1 MKIGQFFKKAVG
13 GSMILAA
20 LACPVFTSCYDD
32 SALNERIDKVEGDIA
47 DLDQRLKDLETRL
60 NNELQALQ
68 TLLEGKITALQG
80 QVGDLGT
87 QIKGLVTVSSC
98 VKQSDGSYEITLS
111 DGSKFTV
118 YPEYEQDLTGVVT
131 TTTLNGVLYW
141 AIYEDGKPVVVTD
154 AEGNPVP
161 VVGVTPQVDVD
172 PATGNVYVTFDGE
185 EWINIGNNKPC
196 VFSDAEVV
204 YTDNY
209 TDEEEAQGWGEE
221 TPMYVTITLP
231 DGNTITVTIDGAAS
245 FRFASNYG
253 GLIST
258 QFVNPGKT
266 ATIPVAATNITD
278 WVKEVPAGWVIK
290 ENTQYLAEYGQAEFD
305 VTAPTAEAIASGAAV
320 AEGTLK
326 VLAVA
331 EGGKTV
337 TASVTLTTKA
347 FKTIQAGKGNLTV
360 EMNSGVHGYLVGVS
374 PVADFNADAILDELR
389 PVVEYVADPND
400 WMDFGWS
407 PWYVDEN
414 DTPLDDNYFDGSI
427 EEYPIADLK
436 TSVEFVEGEQYVIW
450 VIALDQWTDE
460 TTWASGWNLGA
471 MQTVNYLNAFVNLET
486 TLLAFND
493 IQISAEFKGITK
505 FYGGFSEKYSDD
517 DNRADIVSEI
527 NNYGAYFTPIEVSSE
542 WENGIYAGDPNTLVD
557 GYQTIQPGTT
567 YYLYILPYVEG
578 KTKYTVSDLYYY
590 EWTTDGL
597 IAGGTTPV
605 TVAGSTPDFKKVSVD
620 LAAENAVYIYY
631 YFVDPAMVSTIA
643 DKQAYL
649 LENGYMSAGATVTAN
664 KTGLNPGQTTTLL
677 AMAVDQYGCYGDVL
691 VQEFTAKTMEYA
703 AATVTAELQGTPS
716 QTGIVKFSCDA
727 EVDTYYYWYKSADH
741 FTWGDSYYGTTVET
755 ASAYIALTPN
765 SYYMNKVTAA
775 ELPADGIEMTG
786 LTVGSPCYFVVSAK
800 LTDGT
805 YTKAT
810 ILSFTPEMNLGNFVY
825 AMDDNGNENPAWVAA
840 KPTVKANIQTI
851 GDFTTVE
858 WTVDLPAGYTA
869 ITACFHQDYLIDYPS
884 AKSKV
889 QYILTSE
896 YIGSAE
902 VVAGETYVNN
912 YASPGYNVYTVVW
925 DAEGNYYETFVTEL
939 NISGGFGA

>member
-1 MKIGQFFKKAVG
+1 
-13 GSMILAA
+13 MILAA

-32 SALNERIDKVEGDIA
+32 SALNSRLDEVENDIA

-60 NNELQALQ
+60 NGELEALQA
-68 TLLEGKITALQG
+68 LLEGKIAALQG
-80 QVGDLGT
+80 KVDEL
-87 QIKGLVTVSSC
+87 ITVSSC
-98 VKQSDGSYEITLS
+98 NAKDDGSYEITLS

-118 YPEYEQDLTGVVT
+118 YPEYQEDHTGLVT
-131 TTTLNGVLYW
+131 TTEIDGVLYW

-154 AEGNPVP
+154 ANGEPVP
-161 VVGVTPQVDVD
+161 VVDVTPIVDVD
-172 PATGNVYVTFDGE
+172 PATGQVFITFNGGE
-185 EWINIGNNKPC
+185 DWISLGYDVPC
-196 VFSDAEVV
+196 VFAGAEVV

-209 TDEEEAQGWGEE
+209 TDEEEAEDPEYCQE

-231 DGNTITVTIDGAAS
+231 DGSTITVTIDGSAT
-245 FRFASNYG
+245 FMFASNYG
-253 GLIST
+253 GMIKT
-258 QFVNPGKT
+258 QFVTPGKT
-266 ATIPVAATNITD
+266 ATIPVAATNISD

-290 ENTQYLAEYGQAEFD
+290 EDTQYLADYGQAEFH
-305 VTAPTAEAIASGAAV
+305 VTAPSEEAIASGAAV

-331 EGGKTV
+331 EGGKTI

-347 FKTIQAGKGNLTV
+347 FKSIQAGKGNLTV
-360 EMNSGVHGYLVGVS
+360 EMNTGVQGYLVGIS
-374 PVADFNADAILDELR
+374 PLAEYDPEAILAELR

-400 WMDFGWS
+400 WMDYGWS
-407 PWYVDEN
+407 PWYVDETA
-414 DTPLDDNYFDGSI
+414 TPLDDNYFDGSI
-427 EEYPIADLK
+427 EDYPIESLK
-436 TSVEFVEGEQYVIW
+436 TAVEFVEGEQYVIW
-450 VIALDQWTDE
+450 VIALDQWQDNV
-460 TTWASGWNLGA
+460 TWASGWTLGA
-471 MQTVNYLNAFVNLET
+471 MHSVNYLNAFINLET

-493 IQISAEFKGITK
+493 IQINAEFKGVTM

-527 NNYGAYFTPIEVSSE
+527 NNYGMYYEVFEVSSE
-542 WENGIYAGDPNTLVD
+542 WENGVYVGDPNTLVN

-578 KTKYTVSDLYYY
+578 KTKYTVADLYYY
-590 EWTTDGL
+590 EWTTEDL
-597 IAGGTTPV
+597 MAGGSVAV
-605 TVAGSTPDFKKVSVD
+605 TVASSTPDYKKVAVN
-620 LAAENAVYIYY
+620 LTAENAVYIYY

-643 DKQAYL
+643 DKQDYL
-649 LENGYMSAGATVTAN
+649 LNNGYMSAGATATAN

-691 VQEFTAKTMEYA
+691 VQEFTTKEMEYA
-703 AATVTAELQGTPS
+703 AATVTAELQGTPAK
-716 QTGIVKFSCDA
+716 TGIVKFSCDA

-741 FTWGDSYYGTTVET
+741 FTWGDSYYGATVES
-755 ASAYIALTPN
+755 ASAYIALTPS

-775 ELPADGIEMTG
+775 DLPADGVEMTG
-786 LTVGSPCYFVVSAK
+786 LTVGAATNLVVAAK

-810 ILSFTPEMNLGNFVY
+810 RLTFTPEMSLGNFVY
-825 AMDDNGNENPAWVAA
+825 ATDDNGNENPAWLAA
-840 KPTVKANIQTI
+840 KPTVNVNVQTV

-858 WTVDLPAGYTA
+858 WTVDVPEGYTA
-869 ITACFHQDYLIDYPS
+869 ITACFHQDYLMDYPS

-896 YIGSAE
+896 YIGSAP
-902 VVAGETYVNN
+902 VVAGETYTNY
-912 YASPGYNVYTVVW
+912 YASPGYDIYTVVC
-925 DAEGNYYETFVTEL
+925 DAEGNYYETYVTEL

>member
-1 MKIGQFFKKAVG
+1 
-13 GSMILAA
+13 MILAA

-32 SALNERIDKVEGDIA
+32 SALNDRLDKVEGDIA

-68 TLLEGKITALQG
+68 TLLEGKIAALQG
-80 QVGDLGT
+80 QVD
-87 QIKGLVTVSSC
+87 GLVTVKSC
-98 VKQSDGSYEITLS
+98 TAKTDGTYEITLS

-131 TTTLNGVLYW
+131 TTTIDGVLYW

-185 EWINIGNNKPC
+185 EWINIGNTKPC
-196 VFSDAEVV
+196 VFSEAEVV

-245 FRFASNYG
+245 FMFASNYG

-290 ENTQYLAEYGQAEFD
+290 ENTQYLAEYGQAEFY
-305 VTAPTAEAIASGAAV
+305 VTAPSAEAIASGAAV
-320 AEGTLK
+320 AEGNLK

-360 EMNSGVHGYLVGVS
+360 DMNSGVMGYLVGIS
-374 PVADFNADAILDELR
+374 PVSEYNPDAIIEELR

-427 EEYPIADLK
+427 EDYPIADLK

-460 TTWASGWNLGA
+460 VTWASGWTLGSI
-471 MQTVNYLNAFVNLET
+471 QTTNYLNAFVNLET

-493 IQISAEFKGITK
+493 IQISAEFKGIDM
-505 FYGGFSEKYSDD
+505 FYGGFSEKYSDG
-517 DNRADIVSEI
+517 DNRADIVAEI
-527 NNYGAYFTPIEVSSE
+527 NNYGMYYSPVEVSSE
-542 WENGIYAGDPNTLVD
+542 WENGIYTGDPNTLVD

-590 EWTTDGL
+590 EWTTEEL
-597 IAGGTTPV
+597 IAGSSITVTAGEPV
-605 TVAGSTPDFKKVSVD
+605 LDYKKVSVP
-620 LAAENAVYIYY
+620 LTAEDAVYMYY
-631 YFVDPAMVSTIA
+631 YFVQPEMVPTIA

-649 LENGYMSAGATVTAN
+649 LNNGYMSAGAAVTAN

-677 AMAVDQYGCYGDVL
+677 AMAVDQYGAYGEVFQQD
-691 VQEFTAKTMEYA
+691 FAAKEMTYA

-716 QTGIVKFSCDA
+716 QTGLVKISCDA
-727 EVDTYYYWYKSADH
+727 EVDTYYYWYKAADH

-765 SYYMNKVTAA
+765 SYYMNKVAAA
-775 ELPADGIEMTG
+775 ELPAEGVEMTS

-800 LTDGT
+800 LADGT

-810 ILSFTPEMNLGNFVY
+810 ILSFTPEMNLGNFIY
-825 AMDDNGNENPAWVAA
+825 ATDDNGNENAAWVAA
-840 KPTVKANIQTI
+840 KPVVTANVQTV
-851 GDFTTVE
+851 GDFTTVS
-858 WTVDLPAGYTA
+858 WTVDVPEGYSA
-869 ITACFHQDYLIDYPS
+869 ITACFHEDYLTDYPS

-896 YIGSAE
+896 YIGSSE
-902 VVAGETYVNN
+902 VVAGETYTNN
-912 YASPGYNVYTVVW
+912 YASAGYNVYTVVW

-939 NISGGFGA
+939 NITGGFGV

>member
-1 MKIGQFFKKAVG
+1 
-13 GSMILAA
+13 MILAA

-32 SALNERIDKVEGDIA
+32 SELNGRLDKVENDIA

-60 NNELQALQ
+60 NSELQALQ
-68 TLLEGKITALQG
+68 TLLEGKIATLQG
-80 QVGDLGT
+80 KVDEL
-87 QIKGLVTVSSC
+87 ITVSSC
-98 VKQSDGSYEITLS
+98 NAKDDGSYEITLS

-118 YPEYEQDLTGVVT
+118 YPEYEEDHTGLVT
-131 TTTLNGVLYW
+131 TTEIDDVLYW

-154 AEGNPVP
+154 AEGQPVP
-161 VVGVTPQVDVD
+161 VVDVTPIVDVD
-172 PATGNVYVTFDGE
+172 PATGQVFITFDGGE
-185 EWINIGNNKPC
+185 EWISLGYDKPC
-196 VFSDAEVV
+196 VFADAEVV

-209 TDEEEAQGWGEE
+209 TDEEEAEDPEWCQE

-231 DGNTITVTIDGAAS
+231 DGSTISVTIDGAAS

-253 GLIST
+253 GPIST
-258 QFVNPGKT
+258 QFINPGKT
-266 ATIPVAATNITD
+266 ATIPVLATNITD

-290 ENTQYLAEYGQAEFD
+290 ENTQYLAEYGQAEFY
-305 VTAPTAEAIASGAAV
+305 VTAPSAEAIASGAAV

-331 EGGKTV
+331 EGGKTL

-360 EMNSGVHGYLVGVS
+360 EMNSGVMGYLVGVS
-374 PVADFNADAILDELR
+374 PLADFNADAILDELR

-407 PWYVDEN
+407 PWYVDETA
-414 DTPLDDNYFDGSI
+414 TPLDDNYFDGSI
-427 EEYPIADLK
+427 EEHPIESLK
-436 TSVEFVEGEQYVIW
+436 TAVEFVEGEQYVIW

-460 TTWASGWNLGA
+460 TTWASGWTMGS
-471 MQTVNYLNAFVNLET
+471 MYTVNYLNAFVNLET

-493 IQISAEFKGITK
+493 IQISAEFKGINM
-505 FYGGFSEKYSDD
+505 FYGGFSEKFSDD
-517 DNRADIVSEI
+517 DNRADIVAEI
-527 NNYGAYFTPIEVSSE
+527 NNYGMYYSPIEVSSE
-542 WENGIYAGDPNTLVD
+542 WENGIYVGDPNTLVD

-590 EWTTDGL
+590 EWTTEDLMANGSV
-597 IAGGTTPV
+597 AV
-605 TVAGSTPDFKKVSVD
+605 TVASSTPDYKKVAVD
-620 LAAENAVYIYY
+620 LTAEDAVYIYY
-631 YFVDPAMVSTIA
+631 YFVDPSMVSTIA

-649 LENGYMSAGATVTAN
+649 LNNGYMSAGAAVTAN

-691 VQEFTAKTMEYA
+691 VQEFTTKEMEYA

-716 QTGIVKFSCDA
+716 QTGVVKISCDA
-727 EVDTYYYWYKSADH
+727 EVDTYYYWYKSFEH
-741 FTWGDSYYGTTVET
+741 FTWGDNYYGTTVET

-765 SYYMNKVTAA
+765 SYYMNKVAA
-775 ELPADGIEMTG
+775 ADLPADGIQMTG
-786 LTVGSPCYFVVSAK
+786 LSVGTATYFVVAAK

-810 ILSFTPEMNLGNFVY
+810 LLSFTPEMNLGNFVY
-825 AMDDNGNENPAWVAA
+825 ATDDNGNENAAWLAA
-840 KPTVKANIQTI
+840 KPTVTYNVQTV

-858 WTVDLPAGYTA
+858 WSVDVPEGYTA
-869 ITACFHQDYLIDYPS
+869 ITACFHQDYLMDYPS
-884 AKSKV
+884 AKSVV

-896 YIGSAE
+896 YIGSTPG
-902 VVAGETYVNN
+902 VAGETYTNF
-912 YASPGYNVYTVVW
+912 YASPGYDIYVVLC
-925 DAEGNYYETFVTEL
+925 DAEGNYYEAYVTKL

>member
-1 MKIGQFFKKAVG
+1 MKIGQFFKKAVS

-32 SALNERIDKVEGDIA
+32 SALNERLDKVEGDIA

-60 NNELQALQ
+60 NSELQALQ
-68 TLLEGKITALQG
+68 TLLEGKIAALQG
-80 QVGDLGT
+80 QVD
-87 QIKGLVTVSSC
+87 GLVTVKSC
-98 VKQSDGSYEITLS
+98 NAKTDGTYEITLS

-131 TTTLNGVLYW
+131 TTTIDGVLYW
-141 AIYEDGKPVVVTD
+141 AIYEDGKPVIVTD

-196 VFSDAEVV
+196 VFSEAEVV

-209 TDEEEAQGWGEE
+209 TDEEEAEGWGEE

-290 ENTQYLAEYGQAEFD
+290 ENTQYLADYGQAEFY
-305 VTAPTAEAIASGAAV
+305 VTAPSPEAIASGAAV

-360 EMNSGVHGYLVGVS
+360 DMNSGVMGYLVGIS
-374 PVADFNADAILDELR
+374 PVSEYNPDAILDELR

-436 TSVEFVEGEQYVIW
+436 TALELVEGEQYVIW

-460 TTWASGWNLGA
+460 VTWASGWTLGSIQA
-471 MQTVNYLNAFVNLET
+471 TNYLNAFVDLET
-486 TLLAFND
+486 TALSFND

-527 NNYGAYFTPIEVSSE
+527 NNYGAYYTPIEVSSE
-542 WENGIYAGDPNTLVD
+542 WENGIYTGDPNTLVD

-590 EWTTDGL
+590 EWRTDGL
-597 IAGGTTPV
+597 ISGSSIAV
-605 TVAGSTPDFKKVSVD
+605 TAAEPALDFKKVSVP
-620 LAAENAVYIYY
+620 LTAEDAVYIYY
-631 YFVDPAMVSTIA
+631 YFVEPEMVPTIA
-643 DKQAYL
+643 DKQSYL
-649 LENGYMSAGATVTAN
+649 LNNGYMSAGATVTAN
-664 KTGLNPGQTTTLL
+664 KTGLTPGQTTTLL
-677 AMAVDQYGCYGDVL
+677 AMAVDQYGAYGDVF
-691 VQEFTAKTMEYA
+691 QQDFTAKEMTYA
-703 AATVTAELQGTPS
+703 AATVTAELQGTPA
-716 QTGIVKFSCDA
+716 QTGLVKISCDA
-727 EVDTYYYWYKSADH
+727 EVDTYYYWYKASDH

-765 SYYMNKVTAA
+765 SYYMNKVAA
-775 ELPADGIEMTG
+775 ADLPAEGIEMTG
-786 LTVGSPCYFVVSAK
+786 LSVGSPCFFVVSAK
-800 LTDGT
+800 LADGS

-810 ILSFTPEMNLGNFVY
+810 LLSFTPEMNLGNFVY
-825 AMDDNGNENPAWVAA
+825 ATDDNGNENPAWTAA
-840 KPTVKANIQTI
+840 KPTVNYDVQTV
-851 GDFTTVE
+851 GDFTTVS
-858 WTVDLPAGYTA
+858 WSVDLPEGYSA
-869 ITACFHQDYLIDYPS
+869 ITACFHKDYLMDYPS

-902 VVAGETYVNN
+902 VVAGETYANY
-912 YASPGYNVYTVVW
+912 YASSGYDIYTVVW
-925 DAEGNYYETFVTEL
+925 DAEGNYYEAFVTPL
-939 NISGGFGA
+939 NITGGFGA

>member
-1 MKIGQFFKKAVG
+1 
-13 GSMILAA
+13 MILAA

-32 SALNERIDKVEGDIA
+32 SELNGRLDKVENDIA

-60 NNELQALQ
+60 NSELQALQ
-68 TLLEGKITALQG
+68 TLLEGKIATLQG
-80 QVGDLGT
+80 KVDEL
-87 QIKGLVTVSSC
+87 ITVSSC
-98 VKQSDGSYEITLS
+98 NAKDDGSYEITLS

-118 YPEYEQDLTGVVT
+118 YPEYEEDHTGLVT
-131 TTTLNGVLYW
+131 TTEIDDVLYW

-154 AEGNPVP
+154 ADGQPIP
-161 VVGVTPQVDVD
+161 VVDVTPVVDVN
-172 PATGNVYVTFDGE
+172 PSTGEVFITFNGGE
-185 EWINIGNNKPC
+185 EWISLGYNTPC
-196 VFSDAEVV
+196 VFADAEVV
-204 YTDNY
+204 FTDNY
-209 TDEEEAQGWGEE
+209 TDEQEAEYPDYYYE
-221 TPMYVTITLP
+221 TPMYVTITLA
-231 DGNTITVTIDGAAS
+231 DGSTITVTIDGAAS
-245 FRFASNYG
+245 FMFASNYG

-266 ATIPVAATNITD
+266 ATIPVAATNISD

-290 ENTQYLAEYGQAEFD
+290 ENTQYLAEYGQAEFY

-331 EGGKTV
+331 EGGKTL

-347 FKTIQAGKGNLTV
+347 FKSIQAGKGNLTI

-400 WMDFGWS
+400 WTDFGWS

-414 DTPLDDNYFDGSI
+414 ATPLDDNYFDGSI
-427 EEYPIADLK
+427 EEYPIASLK
-436 TSVEFVEGEQYVIW
+436 TAVEFVEGEQYVIW

-460 TTWASGWNLGA
+460 ITWASGWNLGA

-505 FYGGFSEKYSDD
+505 FYGGFSQKYSDD
-517 DNRADIVSEI
+517 DIIPDLVSEI
-527 NNYGAYFTPIEVSSE
+527 NNYGMYYEQFMVNDEYVDGWDNGVYTGNPNDLVS
-542 WENGIYAGDPNTLVD
+542 
-557 GYQTIQPGTT
+557 GYQTIQPGVT
-567 YYLYILPYVEG
+567 YYLYIIPVVEG
-578 KTKYTVSDLYYY
+578 KSKYTVSDVYYY
-590 EWTTDGL
+590 EWTTESL
-597 IAGGTTPV
+597 MAGGSVAV
-605 TVAGSTPDFKKVSVD
+605 TVASSTPDYKKVAVD
-620 LAAENAVYIYY
+620 LTAEGAVYIYY
-631 YFVDPAMVSTIA
+631 YFVDPSMVSTIA

-649 LENGYMSAGATVTAN
+649 LNNGYMTQGGAATAN
-664 KTGLNPGQTTTLL
+664 KTGLTPGSKTTLL

-691 VQEFTAKTMEYA
+691 VQEFTTMELEYA

-716 QTGIVKFSCDA
+716 QTGLVKLSCDA

-741 FTWGDSYYGTTVET
+741 FTWGDSYYGTTVEV
-755 ASAYIALTPN
+755 ASSYIALTPS

-775 ELPADGIEMTG
+775 DLPAEGVQMTG
-786 LTVGSPCYFVVSAK
+786 LTVGNAHYFVVAAK

-810 ILSFTPEMNLGNFVY
+810 RLSFTPEMNLGNFVY
-825 AMDDNGNENPAWVAA
+825 AIDDNGVENPVWAAA
-840 KPTVKANIQTI
+840 KPTVTAEVETH
-851 GDFTTVE
+851 GDFSNVVWSVE
-858 WTVDLPAGYTA
+858 LPEGFSG
-869 ITACFHQDYLIDYPS
+869 ITACFHPDYLMDYPS

-889 QYILTSE
+889 QYILTAE
-896 YIGSAE
+896 YIGSSE
-902 VVAGETYVNN
+902 VVAGETYVNG
-912 YASPGYNVYTVVW
+912 YASSGYNIYTVIW
-925 DAEGNYYETFVTEL
+925 DAEGNYYETYVTEL
-939 NISGGFGA
+939 DIKGGFGV

>member
-1 MKIGQFFKKAVG
+1 
-13 GSMILAA
+13 MILAA

-32 SALNERIDKVEGDIA
+32 SALNDRIDKVEGDIA

-68 TLLEGKITALQG
+68 TLLEGKIAALQG
-80 QVGDLGT
+80 QVD
-87 QIKGLVTVSSC
+87 GLVTVKSC
-98 VKQSDGSYEITLS
+98 TAKTDGTYEITLS

-131 TTTLNGVLYW
+131 TTTIDGVLYW

-196 VFSDAEVV
+196 VFSDAMIV

-209 TDEEEAQGWGEE
+209 TDEEEAQDPEWCQE
-221 TPMYVTITLP
+221 TPMYVTLVLP
-231 DGNTITVTIDGAAS
+231 DGNTITVTIDGTAT
-245 FRFASNYG
+245 FMFASNYG
-253 GLIST
+253 GPVKT
-258 QFVNPGKT
+258 QYVSNGST
-266 ATIPVAATNITD
+266 ATIPVVATNITD
-278 WVKEVPAGWVIK
+278 WVKEVPAGWQVK
-290 ENTQYLAEYGQAEFD
+290 ENTRYLKEYGQAEFY
-305 VTAPTAEAIASGAAV
+305 VTAPSAEAIASGAAV
-320 AEGTLK
+320 AEGYIK

-331 EGGKTV
+331 EGGKSV
-337 TASVTLTTKA
+337 TASVLVTTKA
-347 FKTIQAGKGNLTV
+347 FQSISAGKGTLTV
-360 EMNSGVHGYLVGVS
+360 NMNNGVGGYLVGIS
-374 PVADFNADAILDELR
+374 PVAEFDPEAILAELE

-407 PWYVDEN
+407 PWYVLEN
-414 DTPLDDNYFDGSI
+414 ETPLDDNYFDSSI
-427 EEYPIADLK
+427 EDYPIADLLS
-436 TSVEFVEGEQYVIW
+436 SVEMTAGEQYAIW
-450 VIALDQWTDE
+450 VIGLESWVNEA
-460 TTWASGWNLGA
+460 TWASGYYLGA
-471 MQTVNYLNAFVNLET
+471 VESVTYLNAFVDLET
-486 TLLAFND
+486 TVLAFND
-493 IQISAEFKGITK
+493 IQIEAQFTGITS
-505 FYGGFSEKYSDD
+505 FFGGFSQKYSDD
-517 DNRADIVSEI
+517 DITADLVSEI
-527 NNYGAYFTPIEVSSE
+527 NNYGQYYEQFMVNDEFVE
-542 WENGIYAGDPNTLVD
+542 GWDNGVYTGNPNDLVA
-557 GYQTIQPGTT
+557 GYQKLQPGST
-567 YYLYILPYVEG
+567 YYLYIIPYVEG
-578 KTKYTVSDLYYY
+578 KKYTTADVFYY
-590 EWTTDGL
+590 EWTTEEL
-597 IAGGTTPV
+597 IAGSSITVTAGEPV
-605 TVAGSTPDFKKVSVD
+605 LDYKKVSVP
-620 LAAENAVYIYY
+620 LTAEDAVYMYY
-631 YFVDPAMVSTIA
+631 YFVQPEMVPTIA

-649 LENGYMSAGATVTAN
+649 LNNGYMAEGATVTAN

-677 AMAVDQYGCYGDVL
+677 AMAVDQYGAYGEVFQQD
-691 VQEFTAKTMEYA
+691 FAAKEMAYA

-716 QTGIVKFSCDA
+716 QTGLVKITCDA
-727 EVDTYYYWYKSADH
+727 EVDTYYYWYKATDH

-786 LTVGSPCYFVVSAK
+786 LTVGSPYYFVVSAK

-810 ILSFTPEMNLGNFVY
+810 ILSFTPEMNFGNFIY
-825 AMDDNGNENPAWVAA
+825 ATDDNGNENPAWVAA
-840 KPTVKANIQTI
+840 KPVVTTNVQTT
-851 GDFTTVE
+851 GDFTTVSWSVE
-858 WTVDLPAGYTA
+858 VPAGYSA
-869 ITACFHQDYLIDYPS
+869 ITACFHEDYLIDYPS

-902 VVAGETYVNN
+902 VVAGETYTNY

-925 DAEGNYYETFVTEL
+925 DAEGNYYETYVTKL
-939 NISGGFGA
+939 DISGGFGV

>member
-1 MKIGQFFKKAVG
+1 
-13 GSMILAA
+13 MILAA

-245 FRFASNYG
+245 FRFASNHG

-414 DTPLDDNYFDGSI
+414 ATPLDDNYFDGSI
-427 EEYPIADLK
+427 EEYPIANLK
-436 TSVEFVEGEQYVIW
+436 TAVEFVEGEQYVIW

-471 MQTVNYLNAFVNLET
+471 MHTVNYLNAFVNLET

-493 IQISAEFKGITK
+493 IQISAEFKGINM

-517 DNRADIVSEI
+517 DNRADIVAEI
-527 NNYGAYFTPIEVSSE
+527 NNYGMYYSPIEVSSE
-542 WENGIYAGDPNTLVD
+542 WENGIYVGDPNTLVD

-590 EWTTDGL
+590 EWTTESLMANGS
-597 IAGGTTPV
+597 AVV

-643 DKQAYL
+643 DKQDYL
-649 LENGYMSAGATVTAN
+649 LNNGYMSAGATVTAN

-765 SYYMNKVTAA
+765 SSYMNKVTAA

>member
-1 MKIGQFFKKAVG
+1 
-13 GSMILAA
+13 MILAA

-80 QVGDLGT
+80 QVGDLGTQVGDLGT

-209 TDEEEAQGWGEE
+209 TDEEEAQGLGEE

-590 EWTTDGL
+590 EWTTESL
-597 IAGGTTPV
+597 MAGGSTAV

-643 DKQAYL
+643 DKQDYL
-649 LENGYMSAGATVTAN
+649 LNNGYMSAGATVTAN

-765 SYYMNKVTAA
+765 SSYMNKVTAA

>member
-1 MKIGQFFKKAVG
+1 
-13 GSMILAA
+13 MILAA

-80 QVGDLGT
+80 QVGDLGTQVGDLGT

-245 FRFASNYG
+245 FRFASNHG

-305 VTAPTAEAIASGAAV
+305 VTAPSAEAIASGAAV

-331 EGGKTV
+331 QGGKTV

-347 FKTIQAGKGNLTV
+347 FKTIQAGKGNLTI
-360 EMNSGVHGYLVGVS
+360 EMNSGVMGYLVGVS
-374 PVADFNADAILDELR
+374 PLADFNADAILDELR

-407 PWYVDEN
+407 PWYVDETA
-414 DTPLDDNYFDGSI
+414 TPLDDNYFDGSI
-427 EEYPIADLK
+427 EEHPIESLK
-436 TSVEFVEGEQYVIW
+436 TAVEFVEGEQYVIW

-460 TTWASGWNLGA
+460 ATWASGWTLGA
-471 MQTVNYLNAFVNLET
+471 MHTVNYLNAFVNLET

-493 IQISAEFKGITK
+493 IQISAEFKGINM

-517 DNRADIVSEI
+517 DNRADIVAEI
-527 NNYGAYFTPIEVSSE
+527 NNYGMYYTPIEVSSE
-542 WENGIYAGDPNTLVD
+542 WENGIYVGDPNTLVD

-765 SYYMNKVTAA
+765 SSYMNKVTAA

>member
-32 SALNERIDKVEGDIA
+32 SALNDRIDKVEGDIA
-47 DLDQRLKDLETRL
+47 DLDQRLKDLEARL

-68 TLLEGKITALQG
+68 TLLEGKIAALQG
-80 QVGDLGT
+80 QVD
-87 QIKGLVTVSSC
+87 GLVTVKSC
-98 VKQSDGSYEITLS
+98 TAKTDGTYEITLS

-131 TTTLNGVLYW
+131 TTTIDGVLYW

-185 EWINIGNNKPC
+185 EWINIGNTKPC
-196 VFSDAEVV
+196 VFSEAEVV

-290 ENTQYLAEYGQAEFD
+290 ENTQYLAEYGQAEFY
-305 VTAPTAEAIASGAAV
+305 VTAPSAEAIASGAAV
-320 AEGTLK
+320 AEGNLK

-331 EGGKTV
+331 EGGKTL

-347 FKTIQAGKGNLTV
+347 FKSIQAGKGNLTV
-360 EMNSGVHGYLVGVS
+360 EMNSGVMGYLVGIS
-374 PVADFNADAILDELR
+374 PVSEYNPDAIIEELR

-427 EEYPIADLK
+427 EDYPIADLK
-436 TSVEFVEGEQYVIW
+436 TSVQFVEGEQYVIW

-460 TTWASGWNLGA
+460 VTRASGWTLGSIQA
-471 MQTVNYLNAFVNLET
+471 TNYLNAFVNLET
-486 TLLAFND
+486 TVLAFND
-493 IQISAEFKGITK
+493 IQISAEFKGIDM
-505 FYGGFSEKYSDD
+505 FYGGFSEKYSDG
-517 DNRADIVSEI
+517 DNRADIVAKI
-527 NNYGAYFTPIEVSSE
+527 NNYGMYYSPIEVSSE
-542 WENGIYAGDPNTLVD
+542 WENGIYTGDPNTLVD

-590 EWTTDGL
+590 EWTTEEL
-597 IAGGTTPV
+597 IAGSSITVTAGEPV
-605 TVAGSTPDFKKVSVD
+605 LDYKKVSVP
-620 LAAENAVYIYY
+620 LTAEDAVYMYY
-631 YFVDPAMVSTIA
+631 YFVEPEMVPTIA

-649 LENGYMSAGATVTAN
+649 LNNGYMSADATVIAN

-677 AMAVDQYGCYGDVL
+677 AMAVDQYGAYGEVFQQD
-691 VQEFTAKTMEYA
+691 FAAKEMTYA
-703 AATVTAELQGTPS
+703 AATVTAELQGTPA
-716 QTGIVKFSCDA
+716 QTGLVKISCDA
-727 EVDTYYYWYKSADH
+727 EVDTYYYWYKAADH

-765 SYYMNKVTAA
+765 SYYMNKVAAA
-775 ELPADGIEMTG
+775 ELPAEGVEMTG

-800 LTDGT
+800 LADGT

-810 ILSFTPEMNLGNFVY
+810 ILSFTPEMNLGNFIY
-825 AMDDNGNENPAWVAA
+825 ATDDNGNENAAWVAA
-840 KPTVKANIQTI
+840 KPVVTANVQTV
-851 GDFTTVE
+851 GDFTTVS
-858 WTVDLPAGYTA
+858 WTVDVPEGYSA
-869 ITACFHQDYLIDYPS
+869 ITACFHEDYLTDYPS

-889 QYILTSE
+889 QFILTSE

-902 VVAGETYVNN
+902 VVAGETYTNY

-939 NISGGFGA
+939 NITGGFGA

>member
-1 MKIGQFFKKAVG
+1 
-13 GSMILAA
+13 MILAA

-32 SALNERIDKVEGDIA
+32 SALNSRLDEVENDIA

-60 NNELQALQ
+60 NGELKALQ
-68 TLLEGKITALQG
+68 TLLEGKIATLQG
-80 QVGDLGT
+80 KVDEL
-87 QIKGLVTVSSC
+87 ITVSSC
-98 VKQSDGSYEITLS
+98 NAKNDGSYEITLS

-118 YPEYEQDLTGVVT
+118 YPEYQPDQTGLVT
-131 TTTLNGVLYW
+131 TTEIDGVLYW

-154 AEGNPVP
+154 AEGQPVP
-161 VVGVTPQVDVD
+161 VVNVTPIVDVD
-172 PATGNVYVTFDGE
+172 PATGQIFITFDGGE
-185 EWINIGNNKPC
+185 EWISLGYDMPC
-196 VFSDAEVV
+196 VFAGAEVV

-221 TPMYVTITLP
+221 VPMYVTITLA
-231 DGNTITVTIDGAAS
+231 DGTTITVTVDGAAS

-266 ATIPVAATNITD
+266 STIPVAATNITD

-290 ENTQYLAEYGQAEFD
+290 ENTQYLAEYGQAEFY
-305 VTAPTAEAIASGAAV
+305 VTAPSAEAIASGAAV

-347 FKTIQAGKGNLTV
+347 FKTIQAGKGKLTV
-360 EMNSGVHGYLVGVS
+360 EMNSGVMGYLVGVS
-374 PVADFNADAILDELR
+374 PVADFDADAILDELR
-389 PVVEYVADPND
+389 PEVEYVPDPND

-407 PWYVDEN
+407 PWYVDETA
-414 DTPLDDNYFDGSI
+414 TPLDDNYFDGSI
-427 EEYPIADLK
+427 EEYSIESLK
-436 TSVEFVEGEQYVIW
+436 TAVEFVEGEQYVIW

-460 TTWASGWNLGA
+460 TTWSSGWTLGS
-471 MQTVNYLNAFVNLET
+471 MYTVNYLNAFVNLET

-493 IQISAEFKGITK
+493 IQISAEFKGITM
-505 FYGGFSEKYSDD
+505 FYGGFSEKYSDG

-527 NNYGAYFTPIEVSSE
+527 NNYGMYYSPIEVNSE
-542 WENGIYAGDPNTLVD
+542 FVDGWDNGLYVGDPNTLVE

-578 KTKYTVSDLYYY
+578 KSKYTVSDLYYY
-590 EWTTDGL
+590 EWTTDPL
-597 IAGGTTPV
+597 MAGGSTEV
-605 TVAGSTPDFKKVSVD
+605 TVAATTPDYKKVSVE
-620 LAAENAVYIYY
+620 LAAEDAVYIYY

-643 DKQAYL
+643 DKHDYL
-649 LENGYMSAGATVTAN
+649 LNNGYMSAGATATAN

-691 VQEFTAKTMEYA
+691 VQEFTTKEMEYA

-716 QTGIVKFSCDA
+716 TTGIVKFSCDA
-727 EVDTYYYWYKSADH
+727 EVDTYYYWYKAAEH

-765 SYYMNKVTAA
+765 SYYMNKVAA
-775 ELPADGIEMTG
+775 ADLPAEGVEMTG
-786 LTVGSPCYFVVSAK
+786 LTVGSPCNLVVAAK

-810 ILSFTPEMNLGNFVY
+810 RLTFTPEMNLGNFVY
-825 AMDDNGNENPAWVAA
+825 ATDDNGNENAAWVAA
-840 KPTVKANIQTI
+840 KPTVNANVQTI

-858 WTVDLPAGYTA
+858 WTVELPAGYTA

-912 YASPGYNVYTVVW
+912 YASPGYNIYTVVM
-925 DAEGNYYETFVTEL
+925 DAEGNYYETYVTEL

>member
-1 MKIGQFFKKAVG
+1 MQIGQFFKKAVS

-32 SALNERIDKVEGDIA
+32 SALNERLDKVEGDIA

-60 NNELQALQ
+60 NSELQALQ
-68 TLLEGKITALQG
+68 TLLEGKIAALQG
-80 QVGDLGT
+80 QVD
-87 QIKGLVTVSSC
+87 GLVTVKSC
-98 VKQSDGSYEITLS
+98 NAKTDGTYEITLS

-131 TTTLNGVLYW
+131 TTTIDGVLYW
-141 AIYEDGKPVVVTD
+141 AIYEDGKPVIVTD

-185 EWINIGNNKPC
+185 EWINIGNTKPC
-196 VFSDAEVV
+196 VFSEAEVV

-290 ENTQYLAEYGQAEFD
+290 ENTQYLADYGQAEFY
-305 VTAPTAEAIASGAAV
+305 VTAPSAEAIASGAAV

-360 EMNSGVHGYLVGVS
+360 DMNSGVMGYLVGIS
-374 PVADFNADAILDELR
+374 PISEYNPDAILDELR

-436 TSVEFVEGEQYVIW
+436 TAVEFVEGEQYVIW

-460 TTWASGWNLGA
+460 VTWASGWTLGSI
-471 MQTVNYLNAFVNLET
+471 QTTNYLNAFVDLET
-486 TLLAFND
+486 TALSFND

-505 FYGGFSEKYSDD
+505 FYGRFSEKYSDD

-527 NNYGAYFTPIEVSSE
+527 NNYGAYYTPIEVSSE
-542 WENGIYAGDPNTLVD
+542 WENGIYTGDPNTLVD

-590 EWTTDGL
+590 EWRTDDL
-597 IAGGTTPV
+597 IAGSSIAV
-605 TVAGSTPDFKKVSVD
+605 TAGEPELDFKKVSVP
-620 LAAENAVYIYY
+620 LTAEDAVYIYY
-631 YFVDPAMVSTIA
+631 YFVDPEMVPTIA

-649 LENGYMSAGATVTAN
+649 LEKGYMSEGTTMTAN
-664 KTGLNPGQTTTLL
+664 KTGLTPGQTTTLL
-677 AMAVDQYGCYGDVL
+677 AMAVDQYGAYGDVF
-691 VQEFTAKTMEYA
+691 QQDFTAKEMTYA

-716 QTGIVKFSCDA
+716 QTGLVKISCDA
-727 EVDTYYYWYKSADH
+727 EVDTYYYWYKAVEH

-765 SYYMNKVTAA
+765 SYYMNKVAAA

-786 LTVGSPCYFVVSAK
+786 LTVGSPYYFVVAAK

-825 AMDDNGNENPAWVAA
+825 ATDDNGNENPAWTAA
-840 KPTVKANIQTI
+840 KPTVNYDVQTV
-851 GDFTTVE
+851 GDFTTVS
-858 WTVDLPAGYTA
+858 WSVDLPEGYSA
-869 ITACFHQDYLIDYPS
+869 ITACFHKDYLMDYPY

-902 VVAGETYVNN
+902 VVAGETYTNY

-939 NISGGFGA
+939 NITGGFGA

>member
-1 MKIGQFFKKAVG
+1 
-13 GSMILAA
+13 MILAA
-20 LACPVFTSCYDD
+20 LSCPVFTSCYDD
-32 SALNERIDKVEGDIA
+32 TALLDRVEGIEGDIQDLNER
-47 DLDQRLKDLETRL
+47 LTQLETRL
-60 NNELQALQ
+60 NSELQALQ
-68 TLLEGKITALQG
+68 TLLEGKIATLQG
-80 QVGDLGT
+80 KVDEL
-87 QIKGLVTVSSC
+87 ITVSSC
-98 VKQSDGSYEITLS
+98 NAKADGSYEITLS

-118 YPEYEQDLTGVVT
+118 YPEYEANHTGLVT
-131 TTTLNGVLYW
+131 TTEIGGVLYW

-154 AEGNPVP
+154 AEGQPVP
-161 VVGVTPQVDVD
+161 VVNVTPIVDVD
-172 PATGNVYVTFDGE
+172 PATGQIFITFDGGQ
-185 EWINIGNNKPC
+185 EWISLGYDTPC
-196 VFSDAEVV
+196 VFADAEVV

-209 TDEEEAQGWGEE
+209 TDEEEAEDPEWCQE

-231 DGNTITVTIDGAAS
+231 DGSTISVTIDGAAS

-253 GLIST
+253 GPIFT

-290 ENTQYLAEYGQAEFD
+290 ENTQYLAEYGQAEFY
-305 VTAPTAEAIASGAAV
+305 VTAPSAEAIASGAAV

-360 EMNSGVHGYLVGVS
+360 EMNSGVMGYLVGVS
-374 PVADFNADAILDELR
+374 PLADFNADAILDELR

-414 DTPLDDNYFDGSI
+414 ATPLDDNYFDGSI
-427 EEYPIADLK
+427 EEYPIANLK
-436 TSVEFVEGEQYVIW
+436 TAVEFVEGEQYVIW

-493 IQISAEFKGITK
+493 IQISAEFKGINM

-517 DNRADIVSEI
+517 DNRADIVAEI
-527 NNYGAYFTPIEVSSE
+527 NNYGMYYSPIEVSSE
-542 WENGIYAGDPNTLVD
+542 WENGIYVGDPNTLVD
-557 GYQTIQPGTT
+557 GYQIIQPGTT

-590 EWTTDGL
+590 EWTTEPL
-597 IAGGTTPV
+597 MAGGSTAV
-605 TVAGSTPDFKKVSVD
+605 SVASSTSDFRKVSVD
-620 LAAENAVYIYY
+620 LTAENAVYIYY
-631 YFVDPAMVSTIA
+631 YFVDPEMVSTIA
-643 DKQAYL
+643 DKQGYL
-649 LENGYMSAGATVTAN
+649 LNNGYMSAGAAVTAN
-664 KTGLNPGQTTTLL
+664 NTSLSPGQKTTLL

-691 VQEFTAKTMEYA
+691 VQDFTAKTMEYA

-727 EVDTYYYWYKSADH
+727 EVDTYYYWYKAADH
-741 FTWGDSYYGTTVET
+741 FTWGDSYYGTTVEI
-755 ASAYIALTPN
+755 ASAYIALTPD
-765 SYYMNKVTAA
+765 SYYMKKVTAA
-775 ELPADGIEMTG
+775 ELPAEGIEMTG
-786 LTVGSPCYFVVSAK
+786 LTVGSPCNLVVAAK

-810 ILSFTPEMNLGNFVY
+810 RLTFTPEMNLGNFVY
-825 AMDDNGNENPAWVAA
+825 ATDDNGNENAAWVAA
-840 KPTVKANIQTI
+840 KPVVKANVETI

-858 WTVDLPAGYTA
+858 WTVELPAGYTA
-869 ITACFHQDYLIDYPS
+869 ITACFHKDYLVDYPS

-912 YASPGYNVYTVVW
+912 YASPGYNIYTVVM
-925 DAEGNYYETFVTEL
+925 DAEGNYYEIYVTEL
-939 NISGGFGA
+939 NITGGFGA

>member
-1 MKIGQFFKKAVG
+1 
-13 GSMILAA
+13 MILAA

-32 SALNERIDKVEGDIA
+32 SALNDRLDKVEGDIA

-68 TLLEGKITALQG
+68 TLLEGKIAALQG
-80 QVGDLGT
+80 QVD
-87 QIKGLVTVSSC
+87 GLVTVKSC
-98 VKQSDGSYEITLS
+98 TAKTDGTYEITLS

-131 TTTLNGVLYW
+131 TTTIDGVLYW

-185 EWINIGNNKPC
+185 EWINIGNTKPC
-196 VFSDAEVV
+196 VFSEAEVV

-290 ENTQYLAEYGQAEFD
+290 ENTQYLAEYGQAEFY
-305 VTAPTAEAIASGAAV
+305 VTAPSAEAIASGAAV
-320 AEGTLK
+320 AEGNLK

-360 EMNSGVHGYLVGVS
+360 DMNSGVMGYLVGIS
-374 PVADFNADAILDELR
+374 PVSEYNPDAIIEELR

-427 EEYPIADLK
+427 EDYPIADLK

-460 TTWASGWNLGA
+460 VTWASGWTLGSIH
-471 MQTVNYLNAFVNLET
+471 TTNYLNAFVNLET

-493 IQISAEFKGITK
+493 IQISAEFKGIDM

-527 NNYGAYFTPIEVSSE
+527 NNYGMYFTPIEVSSE
-542 WENGIYAGDPNTLVD
+542 WENGIYTGDPNTLVD

-590 EWTTDGL
+590 EWTTEEL
-597 IAGGTTPV
+597 IAGSSITVTAGEPV
-605 TVAGSTPDFKKVSVD
+605 LDYKKVSVP
-620 LAAENAVYIYY
+620 LTAEDAVYMYY
-631 YFVDPAMVSTIA
+631 YFVEPEMVPTIA

-649 LENGYMSAGATVTAN
+649 LNNGYMSAGAAVTAN

-677 AMAVDQYGCYGDVL
+677 AMAVDQYGAYGEVFQQD
-691 VQEFTAKTMEYA
+691 FAAKEMTYA
-703 AATVTAELQGTPS
+703 TATVTAELQGTPS
-716 QTGIVKFSCDA
+716 QTGLVKISCDA
-727 EVDTYYYWYKSADH
+727 EVDTYYYWYKAADH

-765 SYYMNKVTAA
+765 SYYMNKVAAA
-775 ELPADGIEMTG
+775 ELPAEGVEMTG

-800 LTDGT
+800 LADGT

-810 ILSFTPEMNLGNFVY
+810 ILSFTPEMNLGNFIF
-825 AMDDNGNENPAWVAA
+825 ATDDNGNENAAWVAA
-840 KPTVKANIQTI
+840 KPVVTTNVQTI
-851 GDFTTVE
+851 GDFTTVSWSVE
-858 WTVDLPAGYTA
+858 VPEGYSA
-869 ITACFHQDYLIDYPS
+869 ITACFHEDYLTDYPS

-889 QYILTSE
+889 QFILTSE

-902 VVAGETYVNN
+902 VVAGETYTNY

-939 NISGGFGA
+939 NITGGFGA